1 VYQEQIN
8 EIIGEQ
14 EWLNGDMNCLLN
26 LAVNR
31 RLSPSIGEKRVI
43 QIENQYQL
51 LVIVQAIWME

>member
-1 VYQEQIN
+1 MYQEQIN

-51 LVIVQAIWME
+51 LVKV